1 MVLKLGH
8 FRKEIRNTWKVM
20 KCDAGVGWRRCL
32 LKHIIDGK
40 VDRRVEVMG
49 R

>member
-20 KCDAGVGWRRCL
+20 KCDAGGWRRCL
-32 LKHIIDGK
+32 LKHFIEGK
-40 VDRRVEVMG
+40 VEGRVEMMG

>member
-20 KCDAGVGWRRCL
+20 KCDAGEGWRRCL
-32 LKHIIDGK
+32 LKYVIEGK
-40 VDRRVEVMG
+40 IEGRV
-49 R
+49 